1 MARRARPPDSTRPA
15 ATAQANEPAR
25 KRRLD
30 ALLVELGIAPSREK
44 AQALIMAGSVLKNGE
59 VARRAAELVDP
70 ATTLSLKQ
78 GLPYAS
84 RGGYKLAGALD
95 RFGIDVVGRTA
106 MDVGA
111 STGGFTDV
119 LLQRGSRAVYAVD
132 VGYGQLELR
141 LRSDPRVVVLDRTN
155 IRFLEALPEP
165 CDLAT
170 IDVSFIS
177 LRLVIP
183 PVRRLLRNDWDM
195 IALVKPQ
202 FEAGRERV
210 GRGGVV
216 RDPRVH
222 RDVLLSLAAWSAEQG
237 LHWRGLTAS
246 PITGAAGNVEF
257 LLWVSGAPGAAPDAS
272 TLVESALA
280 EAPQSGRR
288 TLAE

>member
-1 MARRARPPDSTRPA
+1 VARRAQPPDPTRPA
-15 ATAQANEPAR
+15 ATAQVNEPAR

-30 ALLVELGIAPSREK
+30 VLLVERGLASSREK
-44 AQALIMAGSVLKNGE
+44 AQALIMAGSVLRNGE
-59 VARRAAELVDP
+59 VARRAAELLEP
-70 ATTLSLKQ
+70 STQLELKQ

-84 RGGYKLAGALD
+84 RGGFKLAGALD
-95 RFGIDVVGRTA
+95 RFGIEVAGRTA

-119 LLQRGSRAVYAVD
+119 LLQRGARTVYAID
-132 VGYGQLELR
+132 VGYGQLDVR

-155 IRFLEALPEP
+155 IRFLEALPER

-183 PVRRLLRNDWDM
+183 AVRRLLRNDWDI

-222 RDVLLSLAAWSAEQG
+222 REVLLSLAAWSAEQG
-237 LHWRGLTAS
+237 PHWRGLTVS

-257 LLWVSGAPGAAPDAS
+257 LLWVSATPGSAPDAS
-272 TLVESALA
+272 MLVESALA
-280 EAPQSGRR
+280 EAGQSSRR